1 MYPISSTTWRRLVRR
16 VGPLTTI
23 WVGAILQSSG
33 YLLLYAAASGRITVP
48 YWAMLAMAACAC
60 NGQVWYETA
69 SLVTCTRNFETE
81 RCARALNK
89 APCTLEG

>member
-1 MYPISSTTWRRLVRR
+1 M
-16 VGPLTTI
+16 GPLTTI
-23 WVGAILQSSG
+23 WAGALLQSGG
-33 YLLLYAAASGRITVP
+33 YLLLYGAASGRIMVP

-81 RCARALNK
+81 RC
-89 APCTLEG
+89 G